1 MKGNSILAVGV
12 CVACFL
18 IGCLAYVSVANI
30 LEFVSMNVPSCEYAI
45 QGCSPPERSSELR

>member
-18 IGCLAYVSVANI
+18 IGCLAYVSIANI
-30 LEFVSMNVPSCEYAI
+30 LAFVSANISSCEYVI